1 MALVNRKYDM
11 VYTSRIKKKG
21 GGMMAKAGM
30 RRPDVSEPHGT
41 ESNHKAHYS
50 KNEVEPVP
58 EIQGKAKTGNKKAGK
73 IY

>member
-1 MALVNRKYDM
+1 
-11 VYTSRIKKKG
+11 
-21 GGMMAKAGM
+21 MAKAGM
-30 RRPDVSEPHGT
+30 RRPDPSDAHGT
-41 ESNHKAHYS
+41 ESNHKQHFP